1 MPVPPTVFLVSLRL
15 YFVCPYSVYIGLW
28 NTSIIQEKA
37 RPHWQARAR
46 SRGQRKEQSY
56 YCGDVHQS
64 LSFFFRRK
72 IEPDMPAGV
81 RQVKD
86 QLKDKF
92 ESSENLFITPDVP

>member
-1 MPVPPTVFLVSLRL
+1 MPVPPTVFLISLRL

-64 LSFFFRRK
+64 LSFFFGEK
-72 IEPDMPAGV
+72 LNLTCPLGYG
-81 RQVKD
+81 K
-86 QLKDKF
+86 LKT
-92 ESSENLFITPDVP
+92 S